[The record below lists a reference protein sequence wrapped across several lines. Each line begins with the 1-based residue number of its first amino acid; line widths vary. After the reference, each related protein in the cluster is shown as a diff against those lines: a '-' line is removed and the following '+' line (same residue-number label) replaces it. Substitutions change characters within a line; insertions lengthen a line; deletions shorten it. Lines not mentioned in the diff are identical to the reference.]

1 MNSSSHRQPRRRL
14 RVAAGFVL
22 MFATLSGIAAAVEF
36 DERVKAPL
44 MKDGAALRTQAQSYS
59 ARFATL
65 RESGP
70 EELITN
76 QVLAGERFDL
86 SWQIQQAIDVH
97 RPVGDLSAVGFVD
110 RGDGSYSVDLLAF
123 PQWDVPDRHLS
134 TLLPQMNWD
143 AVSRQLISRGMTPD
157 ESAKLGQYFATHD
170 LNAMTAAK
178 TLPLSVGF
186 SRVVRKFDKLK
197 RPVPEALVLSYVYQ
211 RARAADE
218 ATRQWMADLLQ
229 SVGAHGGRIVLSSL
243 AEGES
248 KSVWSP
254 SDQSAGIADI
264 LATVRKTNFE
274 ELATAEAQGAAP

>member
-22 MFATLSGIAAAVEF
+22 TLATLWSTAGAVEF
-36 DERVKAPL
+36 DERIRAPL
-44 MKDGAALRTQAQSYS
+44 MKDAGSLRTQAQSYS
-59 ARFATL
+59 ARFAAL
-65 RESGP
+65 RETAS
-70 EELITN
+70 EQLITN

-86 SWQIQQAIDVH
+86 AWQIQQAIDTH

-134 TLLPQMNWD
+134 TLVSQMNWE

-157 ESAKLGQYFATHD
+157 ESAKLGQYFSDHD
-170 LNAMTAAK
+170 LNAMTAAR
-178 TLPLSVGF
+178 TLPLSLGF

-197 RPVPEALVLSYVYQ
+197 RPVPESIVLSYVYQ

-218 ATRQWMADLLQ
+218 ATRQWMAGLLQ

-248 KSVWSP
+248 RSVWSP